1 MAQAPK
7 KPTAPVAKHAKG
19 EKRGHAVLMDLHHD
33 GRAYEPG
40 GDPAFVTVAEFAAL
54 KAATVFGGEWADG
67 VEEPDDGQA

>member
-7 KPTAPVAKHAKG
+7 KPTAAAAKRTKG
-19 EKRGHAVLMDLHHD
+19 EKRGHPVLMDLHHD
-33 GRAYEPG
+33 GAAYQPG

-54 KAATVFGGEWADG
+54 KAASVFDGEWADG